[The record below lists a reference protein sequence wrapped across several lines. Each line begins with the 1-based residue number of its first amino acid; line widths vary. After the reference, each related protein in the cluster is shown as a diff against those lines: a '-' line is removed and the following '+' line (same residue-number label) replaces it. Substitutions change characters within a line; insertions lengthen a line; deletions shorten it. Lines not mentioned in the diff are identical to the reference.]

1 MSDTIN
7 KLSKHEIYSYGSA
20 KLLKFENQ
28 MERYFKRE
36 YERWYGNDELPEK
49 YGVSSFEGDIA
60 DKATLNV
67 SVSHYDEEY
76 QVYLAFLDTI
86 SMAYTTAFYGAT
98 NESPELDKISLEQA
112 QLNKYKLV
120 VERANIIDGQTVLDL
135 GCGFGGL
142 SKYLLNSFPDL
153 NVVAINPSIV
163 QVRHINNVLIDK
175 DPGFDESRFKII
187 RKYFNAGEASIIGE
201 EHFDRVI
208 SLGMLEHVTNIDLLL
223 KTIKRILKHGGKCL
237 FHCIVSSD
245 TIPNFLKAENSLMA
259 SYYPG
264 AHIWPYKEPQRHNIH
279 LKFIDSWF
287 VNGMNYWK
295 TLDVWHQRF
304 WQAIEQL
311 HPEYLSIDEVD
322 KWNKYFFLCK
332 TMYSPNNGRSYGN
345 GQYLFEKD

>member
-1 MSDTIN
+1 MSDTIK
-7 KLSKHEIYSYGSA
+7 KLSKHDIYSYGSA

-36 YERWYGNDELPEK
+36 YERWHGNDELPEK

-120 VERANIIDGQTVLDL
+120 VDRANIKNGQTVLDL

-153 NVVAINPSIV
+153 NVVAINPSTV
-163 QVRHINNVLIDK
+163 QVQHITNVLIDK
-175 DPGFDESRFKII
+175 DPDFDELRFKII
-187 RKYFNAGEASIIGE
+187 RKYFNAAEASIFGE

-264 AHIWPYKEPQRHNIH
+264 AHIWPYKEPQRHNTH
-279 LKFIDSWF
+279 LKFIASWF

-322 KWNKYFFLCK
+322 KWNKYFSLCK
-332 TMYSPNNGRSYGN
+332 TMFSPNNGRSYGN